1 MLTCQAEKLIM
12 DNNDKF
18 RRIRYI
24 FKVNDA
30 KIKEI
35 FNNANQPVSSNIID
49 GWLLKDED
57 DPNYLKITDLNL
69 AIFLNGLIVEK
80 RGKREGPQP
89 VPERRLN
96 NNIILKKLKI
106 ALNLKSDDILNIF
119 HLVDKKIG
127 AHELSAL
134 FRNPNQSQYRAC
146 NDQYLRNF
154 LNGLQTK
161 YRGS

>member
-1 MLTCQAEKLIM
+1 M

-24 FKVNDA
+24 FKVNDT
-30 KIKEI
+30 KLKEI
-35 FNNANQPVSSNIID
+35 FHNANQPVTSGIIN

-57 DPNYLKITDLNL
+57 DPEYLKITDLNL
-69 AIFLNGLIVEK
+69 AIFLNGLIIEK

-96 NNIILKKLKI
+96 NNVILKKLKI
-106 ALNLKSDDILNIF
+106 ALNLQSDDILNIF
-119 HLVDKKIG
+119 QTTDKKIS

-146 NDQYLRNF
+146 NDQFLRNF
-154 LNGLQTK
+154 LNGLQNK
-161 YRGS
+161 YRKSE